1 VPGPVRQLTLGQAR
15 DHIQRRCFPASGAD
29 TVGLETEWLVVR
41 DEDVTAPVPF
51 ARLQAAVALAEPL
64 PSASRVTYEP
74 GGQLELSGPPAPSV
88 GEACAGMAADVAAA
102 ERALRPAR
110 LSLLGEGCDP
120 HRPTRRVLHTPRY
133 AAMEAFFRADG
144 VEGERMMSSTASVQV
159 NVGLGGEGTAN
170 ERWVLA
176 HALGPT
182 LVATFANSP
191 MHARRATGWKS
202 SRLATWWAIDPT
214 RTAPVGVRGGVAAC
228 STFALDARVMFIRQS
243 SALYRPM
250 QERLSFGRWIA
261 EGHELGHPTIDD
273 LDYHLTTLFPPVRA
287 RGWLE
292 LRYLDALPDPW
303 WRVAS
308 TVAAALLLDDEAA
321 AAAFRATEG
330 TEDLWLDAARWGLQ
344 HPALATAATECM
356 TAAMDTAERV
366 GADRASRLAMA
377 SYYDRYVAR
386 GRCPADDSLFEDARA

>member
-1 VPGPVRQLTLGQAR
+1 MPGPLRQLTLGQAR
-15 DHIQRRCFPASGAD
+15 DHIQRQCFPASGGD
-29 TVGLETEWLVVR
+29 TVGLETEWLVVP
-41 DEDVTAPVPF
+41 DDDFTAPAPF
-51 ARLQAAVALAEPL
+51 PRLQAAVAMAEPF

-74 GGQLELSGPPAPSV
+74 GGQLELSGPPAPTV
-88 GEACAGMAADVAAA
+88 GEACIGMAVDVAAA
-102 ERALRPAR
+102 ERAIRPAR

-120 HRPTRRVLHTPRY
+120 HRAGRRVLHTPRY
-133 AAMEAFFRADG
+133 AAMEAFFRTDG

-191 MHARRATGWKS
+191 MYARRATGWKS

-214 RTAPVGVRGGVAAC
+214 RTAPVGVSGGVGAC

-243 SALYRPM
+243 SALYHPM
-250 QERLSFGRWIA
+250 QERLSFGRWIV
-261 EGHELGHPTIDD
+261 EGHELGHPTIED

-308 TVAAALLLDDEAA
+308 TVVATLLLDDEAA

-344 HPALATAATECM
+344 HPALAAAATECV
-356 TAAMDTAERV
+356 TAAMDAAERV
-366 GADRASRLAMA
+366 GADRASRQAMA

-386 GRCPADDSLFEDARA
+386 GRCPADDRLFEGARA